1 MPDQIVDWW
10 FRSDEQSSVQ
20 IALSAAQNEE
30 EAILQEAL
38 RQRREQFGPPANLEP
53 APTSQ
58 QPFSFG
64 HTPLQAAAAA
74 AGSKSNG
81 YTKSQETSKVSG
93 RVPGKAAAAAQANS
107 NSQAKTEPV
116 SWLSLTK
123 PPGNEGKQVDP
134 ADFPA
139 PQQQTAPAGFVQL
152 GQKPEEPSRQ

>member
-1 MPDQIVDWW
+1 M
-10 FRSDEQSSVQ
+10 
-20 IALSAAQNEE
+20 SAAANEE

-64 HTPLQAAAAA
+64 HTPPQAAAAA
-74 AGSKSNG
+74 AASNSNSN
-81 YTKSQETSKVSG
+81 TKSRETSKLAGIEPV
-93 RVPGKAAAAAQANS
+93 GKTAAASQANR
-107 NSQAKTEPV
+107 NSQARTEPV
-116 SWLSLTK
+116 DWLSLTK
-123 PPGNEGKQVDP
+123 PSGNEGKQVDP

-152 GQKPEEPSRQ
+152 GQKPEEPSSQ